1 MTKTFILLLLTALS
15 LPIHAKDI
23 VWFDGINPVTYS
35 VQKNTDLVVGVALEM
50 FSDDMLEVT
59 ETYAIPASPT
69 KATIRIYQLDTA
81 SETDKKELTKQGFNL
96 TKLANGND
104 AFSIRCVKKNIVV
117 VGANGRGTAYGI
129 LELSRLAG
137 VSPWIWWGDVVP
149 EKKERL
155 TIDEHFSTTQ
165 SASVEYRGIFINDE
179 DWSLRHWSYS
189 HYDKGDYGYIGPNTY
204 KRIFELLLRLRANT
218 IWPAMHEHT
227 TPFFKIPGAKAVA
240 DSCGIVIGTSHCEP
254 LLRNNVSEW
263 NTFRQ
268 GQFNYF
274 TNKENIQKYWT
285 ERLNE
290 VKESRNNM
298 FTIGMR
304 GIHDGRM
311 NGAKTEKEQLEGLQ
325 NVIDDQQELIR
336 KCIGDPSKQMQVFIP
351 YKEVLKVYENGLKVP
366 DYVTLMWCDD
376 NFGYMTRLS
385 TPQEQKRKGGG
396 GVYYHL
402 SYYGAPHDYL
412 WLATTQPGLIYSQ
425 MRQAY
430 DHNMRKIWI
439 ANVHDPKVAG
449 YDLELFLDL
458 AWNINCTTSE
468 TVADHYKQWLTN
480 QFGAS
485 AANFLFPAMSK
496 FYRLCGERKP
506 EFMAWSQTELSNR
519 KIYERGVSP
528 IRNTEFSHEFGD
540 EMQRYLDDYEAIA
553 KTVFEA
559 EDSVSSELND
569 AYFTMIEYPVCA
581 ARAHAIKILEAQR
594 ARQLADGRPGRDKD
608 EQEETMRIA
617 CAKAQRAY
625 HDLVA
630 LTNCYNNSI
639 ANGKWESIMNMHPRD
654 LPVFAAPVLPM
665 LLSGEN
671 VEIELSRTETEAKG
685 ENIPYS
691 WIARKEGFIARNCN
705 EYDRPS
711 PRSPLKG
718 ESQSANKSPFK
729 GDLEGPHLIS
739 MLGHSMKAVE
749 LPKGSTLSYSFI
761 SEHED
766 SALLRVALIPT
777 HPHDNGDL
785 RFAVSIDGGK
795 ETIISI
801 KEPFRSEQWKL
812 NVLRGQAV
820 KKVDIHLTKGEHT
833 FSIRAL
839 DDNIIL
845 DQWMIDFKKNRKYY
859 LFPID

>member
-1 MTKTFILLLLTALS
+1 MKRTIISLLLTILI

-23 VWFDGINPVTYS
+23 VWFDGTNPVTYS
-35 VQKNTDLVVGVALEM
+35 VLTDRDLVVETALNM
-50 FSDDMLEVT
+50 FSNDMLEVT
-59 ETYAIPASPT
+59 EAYAIPEAPS
-69 KATIRIYQLDTA
+69 KATIHIYQLDKA
-81 SETDKKELTKQGFNL
+81 TDKERQDLAKMGFDISKITKGH
-96 TKLANGND
+96 D
-104 AFSIRCVKKNIVV
+104 AFSIRCHKKNIIV
-117 VGANGRGTAYGI
+117 VGANGRGAAYGI

-149 EKKERL
+149 EMKERL
-155 TIDEHFSTTQ
+155 TIDSRFTTTQ
-165 SASVEYRGIFINDE
+165 SASVEYRGIFLNDE

-189 HYDKGDYGYIGPNTY
+189 NYEKGDFGQIGRRTY

-218 IWPAMHEHT
+218 IWPAMHEKT
-227 TPFFKIPGAKAVA
+227 TPFFKVKGAKEEA
-240 DSCGIVIGTSHCEP
+240 DSFGIFVGTSHCEP

-263 NTFRQ
+263 DTFRQ

-274 TNKENIQKYWT
+274 TNKENIQKYWA
-285 ERLNE
+285 ERLDE
-290 VKESRNNM
+290 VKDSRNNM

-325 NVIDDQQELIR
+325 NVINDQQELIR
-336 KCIGDPSKQMQVFIP
+336 KHIGDPSKQMQVFIP

-376 NFGYMTRLS
+376 NYGYITRLS
-385 TPQEQKRKGGG
+385 NAQEQKRIGGG

-402 SYYGAPHDYL
+402 SYWGRPHDYL
-412 WLATTQPGLIYSQ
+412 WLTTTQPGLIYNQ

-468 TVADHYKQWLTN
+468 TVGDHYRKWLVT
-480 QFGAS
+480 QFGES
-485 AANFLFPAMSK
+485 AGNFLFPAMSK

-506 EFMAWSQTELSNR
+506 EFMAWSETELSDR
-519 KIYERGVSP
+519 DKYDRGVSP
-528 IRNTEFSHEFGD
+528 IRNTEFTHAFGD
-540 EMQRYLDDYEAIA
+540 EMQRYLDDYKAIV
-553 KTVFEA
+553 KTVYEA
-559 EDSVSSELND
+559 EDSVSPELND
-569 AYFTMIEYPVCA
+569 AYFAMIEYPVCA
-581 ARAHAIKILEAQR
+581 AWAHAVKILEAQR
-594 ARQLADGRPGRDKD
+594 ARQLANGRPGRNKE
-608 EQEETMRIA
+608 EQEEGMRIA
-617 CAKAQRAY
+617 CAKAQKAY
-625 HDLVA
+625 HHIVA
-630 LTNCYNNSI
+630 LTNCYNISI
-639 ANGKWESIMNMHPRD
+639 ANGKWENIMDMHPRD
-654 LPVFAAPVLPM
+654 LPVFGAPVLPM

-671 VEIELSRTETEAKG
+671 MEEELSKAHETHG

-718 ESQSANKSPFK
+718 ESRKAKKSSFK
-729 GDLEGPHLIS
+729 GDLEGLHFNS
-739 MLGHSMKAVE
+739 MLGHSMKAVS
-749 LPKGSTLSYSFI
+749 LPKGSSLSYSFVSDQEAPAI
-761 SEHED
+761 
-766 SALLRVALIPT
+766 LRIALIPT
-777 HPHDNGDL
+777 HPHDKGDV
-785 RFAVSIDGGK
+785 RYAVSIDGGN
-795 ETIISI
+795 ETVISI
-801 KEPFRSEQWKL
+801 KEAYNSEQWKK
-812 NVLRGQAV
+812 NVLRGQSV
-820 KKVDIHLTKGEHT
+820 KSIDISLTRGEHT
-833 FSIRAL
+833 LSIRAL

-845 DQWMIDFKKNRKYY
+845 DQWMIDFNKKRKHY

>member
-1 MTKTFILLLLTALS
+1 MTKTFIFLLLATFGLS
-15 LPIHAKDI
+15 LHAKDI
-23 VWFDGINPVTYS
+23 VWFDGTNPVTYS
-35 VQKNTDLVVGVALEM
+35 VQKNTDPVVGVALNM

-59 ETYAIPASPT
+59 ETYAIPASRN
-69 KATIRIYQLDTA
+69 KAKIIIYQLDKATA
-81 SETDKKELTKQGFNL
+81 KEKKEIEKQGFNIN
-96 TKLANGND
+96 KISNGND

-149 EKKERL
+149 EVKEEL

-179 DWSLRHWSYS
+179 DWSIRHWSYS
-189 HYDKGDYGYIGPNTY
+189 NYDQAPYGHIGTKTY
-204 KRIFELLLRLRANT
+204 RRIFELLLRLRANT
-218 IWPAMHEHT
+218 LWPAMHEGT
-227 TPFFKIPGAKAVA
+227 TPFFKIPGAKALA

-254 LLRNNVSEW
+254 LLRNNVGEW
-263 NTFRQ
+263 NKDRF
-268 GQFNYF
+268 GNFNYL
-274 TNKENIQKYWT
+274 TNKEKIQTYWT

-290 VKESRNNM
+290 VKNSRNNI

-311 NGAKTEKEQLEGLQ
+311 NGVKGNDEYLKALQ
-325 NVIDDQQELIR
+325 TVIDDQQELIR

-351 YKEVLKVYENGLKVP
+351 YKEVLKVYDKGLKVP
-366 DYVTLMWCDD
+366 DYATLMWCDD

-385 TPQEQKRKGGG
+385 NADEQKRKGGG

-402 SYYGAPHDYL
+402 SYWGSPHDYL
-412 WLATTQPGLIYSQ
+412 WLTTTQPGLIYNE

-430 DHNMRKIWI
+430 DHNLRKIWI
-439 ANVHDPKVAG
+439 ANVHDPKVAS

-458 AWNINCTTSE
+458 AWNINCTTGE
-468 TVADHYKQWLTN
+468 TVGEHYKQWLIR
-480 QFGAS
+480 QFGEKAG
-485 AANFLFPAMSK
+485 NVLYPAMVK

-506 EFMAWSQTELSNR
+506 EFMAWSETGLSNR
-519 KIYERGVSP
+519 ERYERGVSP

-540 EMQRYLDDYEAIA
+540 EMQRYLDDFEAVSNKII
-553 KTVFEA
+553 EA
-559 EDSVSSELND
+559 EDSVSAELND
-569 AYFTMIEYPVCA
+569 AYFSMIEYPVCA
-581 ARAHAIKILEAQR
+581 ARAHAIKILESQK

-617 CAKAQRAY
+617 CAKAQKAY

-630 LTNCYNNSI
+630 LTNCYNSSI
-639 ANGKWESIMNMHPRD
+639 ANGKWENIMNMHPRD
-654 LPVFAAPVLPM
+654 LPVFGAPVLPM

-671 VEIELSRTETEAKG
+671 MEEELSKSEYEAKG

-691 WIARKEGFIARNCN
+691 WIARKEGFIARNCSN
-705 EYDRPS
+705 YDRPS

-729 GDLEGPHLIS
+729 GDLEGRLIS
-739 MLGHSMKAVE
+739 MLGHSMKAVA
-749 LPKGSTLSYSFI
+749 LSKGSTLSYNFT

-785 RFAVSIDGGK
+785 RFAISIDGNNEK
-795 ETIISI
+795 VLSI
-801 KEPFRSEQWKL
+801 KEPYHSEQWKK
-812 NVLRGQAV
+812 NVLRGQTV
-820 KKVDIHLTKGEHT
+820 KNIGIKLTKGEHT
-833 FSIRAL
+833 LTIRAI
-839 DDNIIL
+839 DEGIIL
-845 DQWMIDFKKNRKYY
+845 DQWMIDFKKNRKHY